1 VNQGLRLGAGAS
13 YEMIRSAGDL
23 WTGVITGIVASG
35 TARLL
40 YTQGTAAMG

>member
-13 YEMIRSAGDL
+13 YEMIRGAGDL
-23 WTGVITGIVASG
+23 RTGAITGITASG

-40 YTQGTAAMG
+40 YTQGTAAMT